1 VQTQK
6 ERMKNS
12 MRNIQYKTLLDN
24 DGQLLLVKERS
35 MNYPALDK
43 IMHPDDAALILRDL
57 FVLDRQAE
65 ECEYLIALNIKGKIN
80 GVIELFRGC
89 VAFCTCST
97 REIF

>member
-1 VQTQK
+1 
-6 ERMKNS
+6 
-12 MRNIQYKTLLDN
+12 MRITQYKTLLDN

-43 IMHPDDAALILRDL
+43 IRYPDDAALILRDL

-65 ECEYLIALNIKGKIN
+65 ECVYLIALNIKGKIN
-80 GVIELFRGC
+80 GVIDLLRGC